1 MRSSFILSLL
11 LVGATFAP
19 AATVTLDNMNGGG
32 NAAYGIRDA
41 AGTLVSGAGFSGIMG
56 RFTISDSAIQT
67 NFSTGDVAAISSGF
81 SAFDPATGSFALDS
95 LGFPGAF
102 QTSESFDTKAS
113 TNAFGGSTIYAV
125 FYKGASIATAT
136 ELLIAKLATAFPTDP
151 ELGLALTGNAS
162 FSPSGITSLLVGTSG
177 GASFDYGIGGGALPT
192 YGLSLVNAAPEPSR
206 AMLAGLGLMGL
217 VIRRRRK

>member
-1 MRSSFILSLL
+1 MRLSFALSVLL
-11 LVGATFAP
+11 AVASVAP
-19 AATVTLDNMNGGG
+19 AATVTFDNLNGGG
-32 NAAYGIRDA
+32 DAAYGVRDA
-41 AGTLVSGAGFSGIMG
+41 AGTLISGSGFSGVMG
-56 RFTISDSAIQT
+56 RFTISDSTIQS
-67 NFSTGDVAAISSGF
+67 NFASGNVAAISTGF
-81 SAFDPATGSFALDS
+81 SAFDPVGGTFALDS
-95 LGFPGAF
+95 LAAGAF

-113 TNAFGGSTIYAV
+113 TNTFGGSSIYAV

-136 ELLIAKLATAFPTDP
+136 ELLIAKLSSAFPTDP
-151 ELGLALTGNAS
+151 EVGLALTGAAS

-177 GASFDYGIGGGALPT
+177 GAPHDYGIGGGALPT